1 MVSSTIKLNLESAIH
16 KQEYSPDDYQFLLA
30 KHTDHVII

>member
-1 MVSSTIKLNLESAIH
+1 MVSSTIKLNLESSIH